1 MFLEK
6 RLFALWII
14 FAAAGFACNSN
25 KSVNINKTNIYD
37 KIVFEDDFISAELDK
52 SIWSVSNQG
61 LNWNNEDQA
70 YTPANVSVENGKL
83 VLTAKKELWKGL
95 SLRVDDPG
103 RIVSA
108 EYTSGEV
115 NSKLSW
121 KYGRFE
127 SKIKIPSTKG
137 VLSAFWMTP
146 ADGTWPP
153 EIDITE
159 ILGHD
164 PLTAYFTNHYGT
176 QSSHKMNNGKF
187 NSAVDLSKDFHIYS
201 VEWDNDSI
209 RWFIDGVLYFS
220 SVKGVPSKPFIMRLS
235 LPVGPDWEGNPD
247 QSSVFP
253 QRMEIDWVRVY
264 Q

>member
-1 MFLEK
+1 MIKVLLITVFVISINFGCSSMSGNASEK
-6 RLFALWII
+6 SFV
-14 FAAAGFACNSN
+14 FN
-25 KSVNINKTNIYD
+25 
-37 KIVFEDDFISAELDK
+37 KIVFEDNFETVKLNK
-52 SIWSVSNQG
+52 SVWSVSNQG

-127 SKIKIPSTKG
+127 SKIKVPSTKG

>member
-1 MFLEK
+1 MNIK
-6 RLFALWII
+6 LFVLWII
-14 FAAAGFACNSN
+14 LIVAVFSC
-25 KSVNINKTNIYD
+25 KSVDFKFKNRNFTFD
-37 KIVFEDDFISAELDK
+37 KIVFEDNFETVKINK
-52 SIWSVSNQG
+52 SVWSVSNQG

-70 YTPANVSVENGKL
+70 YAPANVSVENGKL
-83 VLTAKKELWKGL
+83 VLAAKKELWKGL
-95 SLRVDDPG
+95 SLREDDPG

-127 SKIKIPSTKG
+127 ARIKVPSSKG

-146 ADGTWPP
+146 ADGAWPP
-153 EIDITE
+153 EIDVVE
-159 ILGHD
+159 VLGHE
-164 PLTAYFTNHYGT
+164 PSTAYFTNHYGT
-176 QSSHKMNNGKF
+176 QSSHKMNNGKLSF
-187 NSAVDLSKDFHIYS
+187 KDDLSRDFHVYS

-209 RWFIDGVLYFS
+209 RWFIDGVLCFS
-220 SVKGVPSKPFIMRLS
+220 SDKGVPSKPFIMRLS

-247 QSSVFP
+247 QFSVFP

>member
-1 MFLEK
+1 MIKVL
-6 RLFALWII
+6 LITVCVII
-14 FAAAGFACNSN
+14 INFACSSVGKNASE
-25 KSVNINKTNIYD
+25 KSFSFN
-37 KIVFEDDFISAELDK
+37 KIVYEDNFTSRLLDSSVWLISR
-52 SIWSVSNQG
+52 QG

-70 YTPANVSVENGKL
+70 FTPANVSVENGKL
-83 VLTAKKELWKGL
+83 VLVAKKEPWKGL
-95 SLRVDDPG
+95 SLRADDPR

-108 EYTSGEV
+108 EFTSGEV

-127 SKIKIPSTKG
+127 ARIKVPTTKG

-146 ADGTWPP
+146 VDGAWPP
-153 EIDITE
+153 EIDVVE
-159 ILGHD
+159 VLGHE
-164 PLTAYFTNHYGT
+164 PSTAYFTNHYGT
-176 QSSHKMNNGKF
+176 QSSHKMNNAKLSF
-187 NSAVDLSKDFHIYS
+187 RDDLSKDFHIYA

-209 RWFIDGVLYFS
+209 RWFVDGVLCFS
-220 SVKGVPSKPFIMRLS
+220 SDKGVPSKPFIMRLS